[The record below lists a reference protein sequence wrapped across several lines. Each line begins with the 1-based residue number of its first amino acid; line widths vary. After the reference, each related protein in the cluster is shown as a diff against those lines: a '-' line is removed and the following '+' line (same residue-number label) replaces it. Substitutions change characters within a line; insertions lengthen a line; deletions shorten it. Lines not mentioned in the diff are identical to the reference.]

1 MISFE
6 HLNFKLIWYFS
17 FFLLNIFSFI
27 AGSFEEYSEGSF
39 GDYDSVAE
47 EAELE
52 FDQDGLELAAQ
63 EGN

>member
-1 MISFE
+1 MFKNYFE
-6 HLNFKLIWYFS
+6 LFH
-17 FFLLNIFSFI
+17 FLFI
-27 AGSFEEYSEGSF
+27 YLGSFEEYSEGSF

-63 EGN
+63 EGK